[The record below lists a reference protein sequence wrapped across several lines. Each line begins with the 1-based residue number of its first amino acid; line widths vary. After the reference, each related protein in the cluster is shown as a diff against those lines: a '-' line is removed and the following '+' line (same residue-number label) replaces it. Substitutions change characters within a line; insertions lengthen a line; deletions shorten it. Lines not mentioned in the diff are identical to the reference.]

1 MQMLLKYQS
10 NENNLQKPQN
20 ASSFCLF
27 LAWSINLGNLMLSE
41 ILTKK
46 SGKTRPIYSK
56 RVKRIGMESD
66 DEK

>member
-1 MQMLLKYQS
+1 
-10 NENNLQKPQN
+10 
-20 ASSFCLF
+20 
-27 LAWSINLGNLMLSE
+27 MLSE